1 MIDLWQHLGPVFD
14 IREEV
19 YPEMD
24 VANLSLL
31 ATKRLV
37 EYLLENT
44 RSLHTE
50 FRTFMSEDPVPIRSP
65 KRLVEGIITG
75 ELIGAIGGEVAM
87 SHCTIP
93 ELVFFF
99 EEPGFITM
107 NYAPGIS
114 WNPLRLVTLF
124 EFFRMMRLLDP
135 RITVRLSPYFFP
147 PNWITRFDDTFK
159 LYMTEHS

>member
-19 YPEMD
+19 YPELD

-44 RSLHTE
+44 RSIHTE
-50 FRTFMSEDPVPIRSP
+50 FRTFMSEDVVQIHSP
-65 KRLVEGIITG
+65 KRMVEGIITG
-75 ELIGAIGGEVAM
+75 ELIGALGGEVTID
-87 SHCTIP
+87 HCIIP

-107 NYAPGIS
+107 NYAPGATWDS
-114 WNPLRLVTLF
+114 LKLTTLF
-124 EFFRMMRLLDP
+124 EFFRMMRVLDS

-147 PNWITRFDDTFK
+147 PNWIARFDETFK
-159 LYMTEHS
+159 LYMSENS